1 VDLEEGGAISGSTT
15 LHLTISPASLADS
28 GLYDAVVSNECGEAV
43 SVAVEE
49 VVLPGC
55 AADFNS
61 DGRVDSQDFFDFVA
75 AFLAGD
81 PRADTDGSGVV
92 DSQDFFDFIVVF
104 FGGC

>member
-1 VDLEEGGAISGSTT
+1 
-15 LHLTISPASLADS
+15 
-28 GLYDAVVSNECGEAV
+28 
-43 SVAVEE
+43 